1 MEVTCSG
8 CNSRFSI
15 PDDKIPRDQIVKINC
30 PKCKNK
36 ITIDPQNTGEASPIR
51 QEDYAETGRFNQKF
65 IEPQKKMS
73 EGHRSNEDQGDD
85 YSLDYYEDVKLALVM
100 ADEIIIDKIKS
111 VVEESN
117 FKFITSPTIRESLL
131 KLRFHHFDLIIMADG
146 FDGQEVAGGPI
157 MNYLNHLS
165 MSSRRRIFLTLIGD
179 RFKTMDEMMAYA
191 LSANMVI
198 NTKDLGNFATLLKR
212 GMMDYKKFY
221 KVFLDILEEEGK
233 M

>member
-8 CNSRFSI
+8 CNSRFNI
-15 PDDKIPRDQIVKINC
+15 PDDKIPKDQIVKINC

-36 ITIDPQNTGEASPIR
+36 ITIDPQDTGEAS
-51 QEDYAETGRFNQKF
+51 QEDYTETGKFNQKF
-65 IEPQKKMS
+65 IEPQKKRP
-73 EGHRSNEDQGDD
+73 EGQFSNGDQGDD
-85 YSLDYYEDVKLALVM
+85 DYALDYYEDVKLALVM
-100 ADEIIIDKIKS
+100 ADEIIIDKIKPA
-111 VVEESN
+111 VEESK

-146 FDGQEVAGGPI
+146 FDGQEITGGPI

-165 MSSRRRIFLTLIGD
+165 MSSRRRLFLTLIGD

-198 NTKDLGNFATLLKR
+198 NTKDLGNFGTLLKR
-212 GMMDYKKFY
+212 GMMDYQKFY